1 MSDIIPVIV
10 HHETGEKPQT
20 GGKKNQ
26 EYLRY
31 CIAQAKK
38 YNEKV
43 VLLGDQY
50 NKDWCD
56 DWHDANDFIT
66 DKWKEF
72 HSVFKNL
79 SPYPQAWAEGIFR
92 RFFLILE
99 YLDRYGYDN
108 CVIMDSDILLYT
120 NVSTYEPF
128 RHCKMA
134 AESPLEQDIAV
145 LWKGNGYKWKVC
157 AGVAYFTRQGLIEFT
172 DYCIDM
178 YKNHMDV
185 LMEKWNIHQKYQIY
199 GGVAEMSL
207 LYLWVKTLP
216 DGEFLNL
223 LMDDADHC
231 VFDNSIGLPDGYLEG
246 QYEFNRR
253 LGVKKLHW
261 EDGKPYCYTL
271 DGHQKTGLLC
281 LHFVGVTKIF
291 MEGIYEHQD
300 YARQYRTQGR
310 KHRAGDP
317 SDGIANISGHVD
329 AYRPRCALAH
339 GEHVKHL
346 RAGVPGRFFPQIVQE
361 RQGSHASA
369 YAEHADLQELPEEV

>member
-145 LWKGNGYKWKVC
+145 LWKGNGYKWKDTM
-157 AGVAYFTRQGLIEFT
+157 FEL
-172 DYCIDM
+172 
-178 YKNHMDV
+178 
-185 LMEKWNIHQKYQIY
+185 
-199 GGVAEMSL
+199 SL
-207 LYLWVKTLP
+207 
-216 DGEFLNL
+216 DIL
-223 LMDDADHC
+223 L
-231 VFDNSIGLPDGYLEG
+231 GY
-246 QYEFNRR
+246 
-253 LGVKKLHW
+253 
-261 EDGKPYCYTL
+261 
-271 DGHQKTGLLC
+271 
-281 LHFVGVTKIF
+281 
-291 MEGIYEHQD
+291 
-300 YARQYRTQGR
+300 
-310 KHRAGDP
+310 
-317 SDGIANISGHVD
+317 
-329 AYRPRCALAH
+329 ALAH
-339 GEHVKHL
+339 IEAPA
-346 RAGVPGRFFPQIVQE
+346 AGTCITL
-361 RQGSHASA
+361 SA
-369 YAEHADLQELPEEV
+369 DVTVSICTRTTWMS

>member
-216 DGEFLNL
+216 EVEFLNL
-223 LMDDADHC
+223 LMDRA
-231 VFDNSIGLPDGYLEG
+231 P
-246 QYEFNRR
+246 RR
-253 LGVKKLHW
+253 ISGRTVRVQPPSRRQEAALGRRKALLLHPGRTP
-261 EDGKPYCYTL
+261 EDRIVMPS
-271 DGHQKTGLLC
+271 
-281 LHFVGVTKIF
+281 FRRR
-291 MEGIYEHQD
+291 HQD
-300 YARQYRTQGR
+300 LHGR
-310 KHRAGDP
+310 
-317 SDGIANISGHVD
+317 N
-329 AYRPRCALAH
+329 L
-339 GEHVKHL
+339 
-346 RAGVPGRFFPQIVQE
+346 
-361 RQGSHASA
+361 
-369 YAEHADLQELPEEV
+369 

>member
-79 SPYPQAWAEGIFR
+79 SPYPRAWAEGIFR

-216 DGEFLNL
+216 EG
-223 LMDDADHC
+223 
-231 VFDNSIGLPDGYLEG
+231 NS
-246 QYEFNRR
+246 
-253 LGVKKLHW
+253 
-261 EDGKPYCYTL
+261 
-271 DGHQKTGLLC
+271 
-281 LHFVGVTKIF
+281 
-291 MEGIYEHQD
+291 
-300 YARQYRTQGR
+300 
-310 KHRAGDP
+310 
-317 SDGIANISGHVD
+317 
-329 AYRPRCALAH
+329 
-339 GEHVKHL
+339 
-346 RAGVPGRFFPQIVQE
+346 
-361 RQGSHASA
+361 
-369 YAEHADLQELPEEV
+369 

>member
-145 LWKGNGYKWKVC
+145 LWKGNRLQMESLRRCCLFYQ
-157 AGVAYFTRQGLIEFT
+157 AGT
-172 DYCIDM
+172 DR
-178 YKNHMDV
+178 
-185 LMEKWNIHQKYQIY
+185 IH
-199 GGVAEMSL
+199 GL
-207 LYLWVKTLP
+207 LYRYVQEPHGCP
-216 DGEFLNL
+216 DGKMEYPPE
-223 LMDDADHC
+223 
-231 VFDNSIGLPDGYLEG
+231 IPDL
-246 QYEFNRR
+246 RR
-253 LGVKKLHW
+253 CCRNVTALSV
-261 EDGKPYCYTL
+261 GK
-271 DGHQKTGLLC
+271 D
-281 LHFVGVTKIF
+281 
-291 MEGIYEHQD
+291 
-300 YARQYRTQGR
+300 
-310 KHRAGDP
+310 
-317 SDGIANISGHVD
+317 SS
-329 AYRPRCALAH
+329 
-339 GEHVKHL
+339 
-346 RAGVPGRFFPQIVQE
+346 
-361 RQGSHASA
+361 
-369 YAEHADLQELPEEV
+369 